1 MKTSP
6 SDVFP
11 PIGDKTLDSLFQGR
25 LKILQPRKG
34 YRFSLDSVLLV
45 GLTRVRRRDRVVDLG
60 TGCGVVPLLL
70 AFRGAA
76 AHLTGVEIQPSLA
89 ALARRNVERNGLS
102 GLVEILEADLRLI
115 RRDQVPGPVSLVVSN
130 PPYRELAS
138 GRLNPNS
145 EKACARHELLADL
158 GAVVQAAARLLP
170 EKGRLALIY
179 PARRLPRLF
188 KEVTE
193 AGFAPKRLTLIH
205 GSMGSPAKLAHVEA
219 IRGGGEELQ
228 INKPFAVYRAD
239 GRHTPEMAAM
249 YDSSSLGDSA

>member
-11 PIGDKTLDSLFQGR
+11 PTEDETLDSLFQGR

-76 AHLTGVEIQPSLA
+76 SHLTGVEIQPSLA
-89 ALARRNVERNGLS
+89 SLARRNVKLNGFS
-102 GLVEILEADLRLI
+102 RLVEVLEADLRLI
-115 RRDQVPGPVSLVVSN
+115 QPDQIPGPVSLVLSN
-130 PPYRELAS
+130 PPYREIAS
-138 GRLNPNS
+138 GRLNPTR
-145 EKACARHELLADL
+145 EKALARHELLADL
-158 GAVVQAAARLLP
+158 AAVVRAAARLLP

-179 PARRLPRLF
+179 PARRLPRLLR
-188 KEVTE
+188 EVTE
-193 AGFAPKRLTLIH
+193 GGFAPKRLTLIH
-205 GSMGSPAKLAHVEA
+205 GRLDSPAKLAHLEA
-219 IRGGGEELQ
+219 VRGGGDELQ
-228 INKPFAVYRAD
+228 VNKPFALYRAD
-239 GRHTPEMAAM
+239 GGYTPEMAAM
-249 YDSSSLGDSA
+249 YEFPNPGDSA